1 MQNELVPVYVITG
14 FLESG
19 KTYLMREMLQSES
32 FGNPDERTLIISC
45 EEGVEE
51 LEPEFL
57 KEHNCVIVH
66 LEEPEDMDDGALVRL
81 QNEYKPEI
89 VLMEYNAT
97 WMLDHLFN
105 QEIPER
111 WTLAQL
117 VALIDSTTYDTYMT
131 NMRNFMTDG
140 PMNADLVIVNR
151 CTEATPK
158 SNIRRQIKGMNP
170 QCQVIFENT
179 DGTSDDGVADE
190 DLPYDVKADIIRIA
204 DDQFGT
210 FYLDALEHPDR
221 YDGKIVRLKGQAVQ
235 YEQLGPGKYIFG
247 RNAMTCCA
255 DDIRGIGFIT
265 SHTDPMPA
273 VGQWIELTAKCEK
286 GFSAIHEMEGVLF
299 KQMKFKSAAKPE
311 EELVYFVNN

>member
-1 MQNELVPVYVITG
+1 MQNELIPVYVITG

-19 KTYLMREMLQSES
+19 KTYLLREMLQSES
-32 FGNPDERTLIISC
+32 FGNTDERTLIIRC
-45 EEGVEE
+45 EEGMEE
-51 LEPEFL
+51 LDEDFL
-57 KEHNCVIVH
+57 REHNCVLVD
-66 LEEPEDMDDGALVRL
+66 LEDPEDMEGDALIRL
-81 QNEYKPEI
+81 QEEYKPEI

-105 QEIPER
+105 QEIPEK

-117 VALIDSTTYDTYMT
+117 VALIDATTYDNYMT

-151 CTEATPK
+151 CTENTPK
-158 SNIRRQIKGMNP
+158 SAIRKQIKGMNP
-170 QCQVIFENT
+170 PCQVIFENI

-190 DLPYDVKADIIRIA
+190 DLPYDMKADIIRIA

-221 YDGKIVRLKGQAVQ
+221 YEGRTIRIKGQALP
-235 YEQLGPGKYIFG
+235 YEQLGPGEYIFG

-265 SHTDPMPA
+265 RHTDPMPGS
-273 VGQWIELTAKCEK
+273 GQWIELTACCKK

-299 KQMKFKSAAKPE
+299 TQLKFKSASKPE
-311 EELVYFVNN
+311 EELVYFV

>member
-1 MQNELVPVYVITG
+1 MQNELIPVYVITG

-19 KTYLMREMLQSES
+19 KTALINRMLESES
-32 FGNPDERTLIISC
+32 FGEGDERTLIICC

-51 LEPEFL
+51 YDEDFLGQHNAVLVSLED
-57 KEHNCVIVH
+57 
-66 LEEPEDMDDGALVRL
+66 PEDMEDGALIRL
-81 QNEYKPEI
+81 QQEYQPER

-97 WMLDHLFN
+97 WMLNHLFN
-105 QEIPER
+105 QEIPEK

-117 VALIDSTTYDTYMT
+117 VALIDATTYDNYMT
-131 NMRNFMTDG
+131 NMRAFMTDG

-151 CTEATPK
+151 STEQTPK
-158 SNIRRQIKGMNP
+158 SSIRKQIKGMNP

-190 DLPYDVKADIIRIA
+190 DLPYDVKADVIRIA

-210 FYLDALEHPDR
+210 FYLDALDHPDR
-221 YDGKIVRLKGQAVQ
+221 YDGKTVRLKGQAVVH
-235 YEQLGPGKYIFG
+235 EQLEASEYIFG

-273 VGQWIELTAKCEK
+273 QGQWIELTARCEK
-286 GFSAIHEMEGVLF
+286 GYSPIHDMEGILLR
-299 KQMKFKSAAKPE
+299 QMKFKSTSKPE
-311 EELVYFVNN
+311 EELVYFVDV